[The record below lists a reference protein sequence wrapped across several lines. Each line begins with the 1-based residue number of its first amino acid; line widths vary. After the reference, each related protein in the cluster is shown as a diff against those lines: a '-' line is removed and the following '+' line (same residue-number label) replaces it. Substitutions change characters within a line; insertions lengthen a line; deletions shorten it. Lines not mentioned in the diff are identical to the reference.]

1 MTVVEK
7 LLEAQWPLSSPLMV
21 HYGTAHCGA
30 AHYGAYVR
38 RAFVA
43 HYGAAHY
50 GAYVRDF
57 CEVRSA
63 DSFEDDIPIHLH
75 FEGV

>member
-1 MTVVEK
+1 MAQRTVAQRTMAHMYGE
-7 LLEAQWPLSSPLMV
+7 LLWRTMAQRTM
-21 HYGTAHCGA
+21 AHM
-30 AHYGAYVR
+30 YEI
-38 RAFVA
+38 
-43 HYGAAHY
+43 
-50 GAYVRDF
+50 F